1 MPEEKV
7 YEPEEALKVVQESK
21 KEKFDS
27 TIELHLRLG
36 IDPKKGEQQVRGT
49 VDFPHSFG
57 RTKMVLAFTSNP
69 SSAEEAGAVKAGGS
83 ELIKEIK
90 DSGKCDFDA
99 VVAEPEFMKELTQI
113 SRILGPKGLMP
124 SPKNETVTNNVAQTV
139 KKILKGRAVFKSDDT
154 GNIHMP
160 VGKTSFSFEQLSENF
175 ETALDTIKRA
185 KPQGV
190 KGSFIKSATLCS
202 SMGKGIKVKA

>member
-1 MPEEKV
+1 MTEEKV
-7 YEPEEALKVVQESK
+7 YESEEALKLVQGSK

-36 IDPKKGEQQVRGT
+36 IDPKKGEHQVRGT

-57 RTKMVLAFTSNP
+57 RTKRVMAITSNP
-69 SSAEEAGAVKAGGS
+69 SSAKEAGALTAGGS

-90 DSGKCDFDA
+90 DSGKCDYDA
-99 VVAEPEFMKELTQI
+99 VVAEPEFMKELA
-113 SRILGPKGLMP
+113 SVSKLLGPKGLMP
-124 SPKNETVTNNVAQTV
+124 SPKNETVTNNIAQTV
-139 KKILKGRAVFKSDDT
+139 SKILKGRAVFKSDDT

-160 VGKTSFSFEQLSENF
+160 VGKTSFSFEQLLENF
-175 ETALDTIKRA
+175 SHAMDIIKRA

-190 KGSFIKSATLCS
+190 KGSFIKSVTLCS
-202 SMGKGIKVKA
+202 SMGKGIKVKV